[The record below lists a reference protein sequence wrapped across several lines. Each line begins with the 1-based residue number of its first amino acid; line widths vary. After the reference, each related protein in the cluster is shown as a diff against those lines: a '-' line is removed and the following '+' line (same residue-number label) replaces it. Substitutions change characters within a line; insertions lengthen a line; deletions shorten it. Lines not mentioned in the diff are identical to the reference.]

1 MFGSRWKK
9 AMVTYSQETQWK
21 RHGDMVKLNLYYD
34 SDKGCLVGVK
44 PTYGTTNGIAVRL
57 GTEKTPAKVP
67 VRSKHI
73 QLGPKEKIVSTHWKA
88 GNCIEY
94 FKVSTNQ
101 GRFLEIGDKEST
113 APLKTN
119 KPATGAFLGFFKG
132 FTDVVNS
139 NAATGAL
146 QQLQLFW
153 VLRECDEP
161 GRGGD
166 VVTESGPASSSQT
179 TSEES
184 DSSALAKQKASYGLT
199 EDPSGT
205 AGGILDVDIDT
216 SNSIGGAAD
225 SSNITAGEA
234 LKQTVI
240 VVDQETGDALAV
252 GEPLSGDVSSGG
264 YSSSG
269 SDVAANF
276 TGHPWADSS
285 SSGSG
290 GSGSSN
296 DTDGIKLPFG
306 KKFKVKKA
314 LKQLKAGLL
323 AGINGNGTSSNAT
336 CSLLD
341 KCPGGAC
348 LTPSCA
354 LNGAGKDVLTMMC
367 YGTNIIPNPLLDATV
382 GNPCANLACKL
393 HNPNCTSG
401 PLGLG
406 GFCTGTV
413 KRMGY
418 TAKLHPA
425 GAVWEGH
432 PCIEH
437 KGPLLALLPKVA
449 KFVNASGEAD
459 GNGAYVSKAWKVC
472 DCINGPGLKPGSL
485 AVALPEHVEA
495 KLNLTAQIISSFLE
509 TKVEK
514 MRLSPVVEKITE
526 VVDGIV
532 EALSMFELSLSLPV
546 KEHLP
551 LKSLLP
557 AIEANITEVPGMQQ
571 GVLGM
576 QMPDVLAQW
585 ATAFATK
592 AQLKKYIVSQSK
604 LNALRAFVPGFE
616 VPSVLVANVSSPL
629 MKPDL
634 QFDMPVFTIPDES
647 LSSVAM
653 LLPNITSLPM
663 LCLPKIMGAE
673 ALFNKTGFHALDV
686 HNFTIPSMERVV
698 ERLLSIFPPAEWAV
712 SIVSGKF
719 SEVASKWMTGVLVD
733 EQIPVV
739 NVTKEQWGGLHSLL
753 PDLHGNDTALVL
765 WNASSL
771 LFTKPRLS
779 LMDKLNTLVVPAE
792 LSANVT
798 SICPLLVPG
807 LPALLMRSDGDNSST
822 PMLTLGSVTPPDLKM
837 TIDKLVHGIPGH
849 LAFNLTGGSGSSILN
864 FTLPLPLAKLG
875 HFAGIDSM
883 VPGGMG
889 SVLEAFAGF
898 DALKKNLT
906 GLAGL
911 NKNISGDFADQAFVK
926 LVGGNFTGIKGIKF
940 TNFTG
945 LGEQFAA
952 AKAAKKE
959 EGLAALKS
967 LLGPKIAVMKAAK
980 KHKAKILNITLS
992 Q

>member
-1 MFGSRWKK
+1 M
-9 AMVTYSQETQWK
+9 
-21 RHGDMVKLNLYYD
+21 
-34 SDKGCLVGVK
+34 
-44 PTYGTTNGIAVRL
+44 
-57 GTEKTPAKVP
+57 
-67 VRSKHI
+67 
-73 QLGPKEKIVSTHWKA
+73 
-88 GNCIEY
+88 
-94 FKVSTNQ
+94 
-101 GRFLEIGDKEST
+101 
-113 APLKTN
+113 
-119 KPATGAFLGFFKG
+119 
-132 FTDVVNS
+132 VNS

-161 GRGGD
+161 GRSGD
-166 VVTESGPASSSQT
+166 VVTESGPASSET
-179 TSEES
+179 TSEEA

-205 AGGILDVDIDT
+205 AGGILDVDIDISKSVNAPD
-216 SNSIGGAAD
+216 SNNSTD
-225 SSNITAGEA
+225 SYGSGQENRPE
-234 LKQTVI
+234 TVI
-240 VVDQETGDALAV
+240 LVDESTGDALAV
-252 GEPLSGDVSSGG
+252 GTPLHGQVSSGG
-264 YSSSG
+264 YSSG
-269 SDVAANF
+269 GDAAANF
-276 TGHPWADSS
+276 TGHPWADSGS
-285 SSGSG
+285 GADGSGSG
-290 GSGSSN
+290 N

-323 AGINGNGTSSNAT
+323 AGISGNGTSGNAT

-425 GAVWEGH
+425 GAVWEGY

-437 KGPLLALLPKVA
+437 KGPLLALLPKVS
-449 KFVNASGEAD
+449 KFVNATGDAD
-459 GNGAYVSKAWKVC
+459 GNGAFVSKAWKVC

-514 MRLSPVVEKITE
+514 MRLSPVVEKVTE

-557 AIEANITEVPGMQQ
+557 VIEVNVTEVPGMQQ
-571 GVLGM
+571 GVMGM

-673 ALFNKTGFHALDV
+673 ALFNKTGFHTLDV

-733 EQIPVV
+733 EQIPVL

-753 PDLHGNDTALVL
+753 PELHGNETALVL

-771 LFTKPRLS
+771 LFTKPRLA
-779 LMDKLNTLVVPAE
+779 LMDKLNTLVVPSE
-792 LSANVT
+792 LSTNVT

-807 LPALLMRSDGDNSST
+807 LPALLIPSDADNSSM
-822 PMLTLGSVTPPDLKM
+822 PVLTLGSVTPPDLKM

-849 LAFNLTGGSGSSILN
+849 PAFNLTGGSSILN

-875 HFAGIDSM
+875 HLAGIDSM
-883 VPGGMG
+883 MPGGMG

-911 NKNISGDFADQAFVK
+911 KNISGDFADQAFVK
-926 LVGGNFTGIKGIKF
+926 LVGGNFTGIKGIKL

-945 LGEQFAA
+945 LGEHLA